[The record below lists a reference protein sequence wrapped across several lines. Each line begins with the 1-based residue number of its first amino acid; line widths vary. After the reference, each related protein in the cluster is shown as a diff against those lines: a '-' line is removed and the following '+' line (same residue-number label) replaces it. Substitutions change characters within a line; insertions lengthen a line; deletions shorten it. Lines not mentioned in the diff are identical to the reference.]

1 MAERKPTTKKKG
13 QSTGPKNIDWPR
25 LRDEYTFDAT
35 VTYSDLA
42 EKYGVSITIVK
53 RHGAIDRW
61 PEVRAKLAEK
71 AYEDFQQKML
81 DEKSRIQS
89 EQLDNYA
96 AMSQLV
102 MQTTRSMIDKGAQL
116 KDKSGNVIIDPDT
129 DQPMV
134 EQMDAFQLEKLAR
147 ALDIAEKGRRV
158 VLGLPTAVNGVSNA
172 DGGSVW
178 QGLSDLAEEA
188 KKVIDAAGQSS
199 AS

>member
-1 MAERKPTTKKKG
+1 MAKAKPVIKKTPKTK
-13 QSTGPKNIDWPR
+13 IDWAKA
-25 LRDEYTFDAT
+25 RDTYVIDAT
-35 VTYSDLA
+35 VSYADISRQF
-42 EKYGVSITIVK
+42 GVALNTVK
-53 RHGAIDRW
+53 LRGANEGW
-61 PEVRAKLAEK
+61 PELRQTLAEK

-81 DEKSRIQS
+81 DEKSSIQV
-89 EQLDNYA
+89 EQLANYA

-129 DQPMV
+129 DMPMV

-178 QGLSDLAEEA
+178 QGLSDLAAEA
-188 KKVIDAAGQSS
+188 KKVVDAATKSP